1 MIRARSVCGMVTL
14 SLLSVLSAKAD
25 LITPVESRTSV
36 ILDGELHND
45 TTATSDSDH
54 QEDVDTQ
61 GGTLDPLS
69 SSTSLSVSIP
79 DMSIDAQGSVSA
91 TWSSATSGHVIFDDV
106 GWTVSNTSSPSDFTG
121 GTVNVAT
128 LWDYRFTGPDAPFT
142 LTVNYDIDPILSTGT
157 GGAFDGHGFSIE
169 TYVFIDPWLYAQDGL
184 YNVAGASGT
193 WQYTFPTLAGIYGVR
208 ITGQSGFTGGVF
220 TAADF
225 LASGTFDWS
234 ISEAT
239 AVPEPSSLALLGT
252 GVLGLIAFRRRQKT
266 RRG

>member
-1 MIRARSVCGMVTL
+1 MIRVRSVCWMVTL
-14 SLLSVLSAKAD
+14 SLLSGLSAKAD
-25 LITPVESRTSV
+25 LITPIESQTNV

-79 DMSIDAQGSVSA
+79 DMSIDAQGFVSA
-91 TWSSATSGHVIFDDV
+91 TWSSATSGHVDFNDV
-106 GWTVSNTSSPSDFTG
+106 GWAVSNTTPGGSFTG
-121 GTVNVAT
+121 GTWNVST

-142 LTVNYDIDPILSTGT
+142 LTVNYDIFPILSSGA
-157 GGAFDGHGFSIE
+157 GGAFDGHGFTIE
-169 TYVFIDPWLYAQDGL
+169 RYVFIDPWIYAQDGL
-184 YNVAGASGT
+184 YNVSGSSGT
-193 WQYTFPTLAGIYGVR
+193 WQTTFPTLAGIYGVR
-208 ITGQSGFTGGVF
+208 IYGYSGATGGVF

-225 LASGTFDWS
+225 LANGTFDWS

-252 GVLGLIAFRRRQKT
+252 GVLGLIAIRRRQKT